1 MPSTSSPTRLKTSVI
16 LCFPQ
21 ATCKTF
27 KQCLARSFHK
37 SKSLARMV
45 NREAEESIKI
55 TLSREE
61 TRTSSSSLVFKTRTS
76 SSHRI
81 MRSVV
86 AVVVVVAV
94 AVVVVVVAVE
104 VVIKTK
110 KANVSEGITRNQKKG
125 QNK

>member
-1 MPSTSSPTRLKTSVI
+1 M
-16 LCFPQ
+16 
-21 ATCKTF
+21 
-27 KQCLARSFHK
+27 
-37 SKSLARMV
+37 ARMV

-61 TRTSSSSLVFKTRTS
+61 ARTSSSSLVFKTRTS

-81 MRSVV
+81 LRVVV
-86 AVVVVVAV
+86 AVVTVVVVVAV
-94 AVVVVVVAVE
+94 MAVAVVVAVAVIVAVG